1 MCMRNFIYW
10 LIAIVIL
17 AGGYFAYEHFSTP
30 TPTNNVNTSSNTT
43 STDNS
48 SSDTNTASNST
59 NNSAS
64 KQDTIKDFT
73 PIASITENM
82 KGQRVKITGYVSDIS
97 GGKGHTFF
105 IFKDP
110 NTSDNI
116 KVVLF
121 KQDNEQDPTRRQQ
134 IEASYNS
141 KSVINIEGKVDVYEG
156 ELEVIAK
163 KVY

>member
-17 AGGYFAYEHFSTP
+17 AGGYFGYQHFIAS
-30 TPTNNVNTSSNTT
+30 TPTNNTNTSS
-43 STDNS
+43 STI
-48 SSDTNTASNST
+48 ST
-59 NNSAS
+59 NNSSSNTNATNNS
-64 KQDTIKDFT
+64 TAKQDTIKDFT
-73 PIASITENM
+73 SIADITENM
-82 KGQRVKITGYVSDIS
+82 EGQRVKITGYVSDIS

-110 NTSDNI
+110 NTSASI

-121 KQDNEQDPTRRQQ
+121 KQDNEQDPIRRQQ
-134 IEASYNS
+134 IEDSYNN